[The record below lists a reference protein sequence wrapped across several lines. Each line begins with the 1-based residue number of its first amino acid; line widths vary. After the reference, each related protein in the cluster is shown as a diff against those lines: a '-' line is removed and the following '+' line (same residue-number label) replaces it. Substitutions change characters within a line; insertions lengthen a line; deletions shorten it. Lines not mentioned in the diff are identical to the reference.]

1 LLFFFSE
8 LELTEAEIK
17 NYTLQEI
24 EKIMLFN
31 GGTITEIENFPQPTR
46 ECIDNSNRLIVD
58 EMRYDRQYL
67 TGKHA
72 EWIDMLTP
80 EKRGVYDEIT
90 GAVFKDLG
98 GVFFVYGFGGTRKT
112 FIWKTLSAA
121 IRSRGD
127 IVLNVASN
135 GIASLLLEGGRT
147 AHSRFSIPLTPDEYT
162 SCRIKPKS
170 DLANLIR
177 KASLIIWDEAPV
189 MSKWCFESLDKSF
202 SDIIGNKDNKVFGG
216 ARLLSLEMIL
226 DKFSL

>member
-1 LLFFFSE
+1 
-8 LELTEAEIK
+8 
-17 NYTLQEI
+17 
-24 EKIMLFN
+24 MLFN